1 MAREAKVLIT
11 SSNNAG
17 AGIKSAINDLT
28 SLESNSVRIAK
39 KIQEA
44 FTAVAVAAAAK
55 QVVQFGIEAVKAF
68 GEVERK
74 MTQLKVAL
82 GGNDASFDRLNKHI
96 QNLSR
101 VTLDSKGDIQ
111 ALVAQLAA
119 LGKSDKDIERISE
132 AAVKLSNVTGVGLN
146 EAMKQV
152 NATFS
157 GTAGQLS
164 KLIPELGTMTKE
176 QLAAGDAVDLLNQK
190 FKDVSDSMAGGVSQ
204 SLKNLTDGFGDLK
217 ENIGEGLASV
227 FEPMIRGIN
236 SVIEGWNSA
245 FDSHKRYKQ
254 ALLVDDKLAELV
266 KNENK
271 AKVEFEKARGLM
283 ATAQR
288 EAEKPRV
295 SEDEKAWYTRMLAE
309 AKATYENSMRAYSS
323 ASISRAEYESRLTGG
338 ASIDTPRIS
347 GIQQPDLSTGPG
359 AGAKAGLGA
368 EDWDSRGI
376 TIGEY
381 NNFPMPL
388 GPQESEHFYGEENL
402 FPQDYAKTE
411 NPSGF
416 SGGFDFMPELSQL
429 FTGLTQSMLSAGE
442 NSTADGPL
450 GVLGDALGP
459 VIDMF
464 GGLLGSLGSVQ
475 AIMDPIGTILGSMME
490 VLGPLI
496 DEALAPL
503 IDILKIFGKILAA
516 SLVPILNILTPVIKM
531 VATVMDWFAKKV
543 MVPAANFVIDIWN
556 GIAKVLNSLLGWA
569 GVNIGY
575 AARIDPN
582 SLSSGGDTGSGG
594 SSGTG
599 ASYTGSQPIIFN
611 FYNQGNVV
619 GSGGLEELAEII
631 DGLIK
636 RNARYA

>member
-1 MAREAKVLIT
+1 
-11 SSNNAG
+11 
-17 AGIKSAINDLT
+17 
-28 SLESNSVRIAK
+28 
-39 KIQEA
+39 
-44 FTAVAVAAAAK
+44 
-55 QVVQFGIEAVKAF
+55 
-68 GEVERK
+68 
-74 MTQLKVAL
+74 
-82 GGNDASFDRLNKHI
+82 
-96 QNLSR
+96 
-101 VTLDSKGDIQ
+101 
-111 ALVAQLAA
+111 
-119 LGKSDKDIERISE
+119 
-132 AAVKLSNVTGVGLN
+132 
-146 EAMKQV
+146 
-152 NATFS
+152 
-157 GTAGQLS
+157 
-164 KLIPELGTMTKE
+164 MTKE
-176 QLAAGDAVDLLNQK
+176 QLAAGDAVDLLNAK

-347 GIQQPDLSTGPG
+347 GIQQPDLSTKPG
-359 AGAKAGLGA
+359 AGAKAGLGS

-464 GGLLGSLGSVQ
+464 GGLLGPLASVQ
-475 AIMDPIGTILGSMME
+475 AIMDPLGTILGSMME

-496 DEALAPL
+496 DEALEPL
-503 IDILKIFGKILAA
+503 IGVLKIFGKIFAA
-516 SLVPILNILTPVIKM
+516 VLIPVLNILTPIIKLNADM
-531 VATVMDWFAKKV
+531 MLWFANKIIIPV
-543 MVPAANFVIDIWN
+543 GNLFIAIMR
-556 GIAKVLNSLLGWA
+556 GIISALNKIP
-569 GVNIGY
+569 GVNIKKPGY
-575 AARIDPN
+575 IDTM
-582 SLSSGGDTGSGG
+582 SLDDASDTGSGNTA
-594 SSGTG
+594 GTG
-599 ASYTGSQPIIFN
+599 ASYTGSQAITFN